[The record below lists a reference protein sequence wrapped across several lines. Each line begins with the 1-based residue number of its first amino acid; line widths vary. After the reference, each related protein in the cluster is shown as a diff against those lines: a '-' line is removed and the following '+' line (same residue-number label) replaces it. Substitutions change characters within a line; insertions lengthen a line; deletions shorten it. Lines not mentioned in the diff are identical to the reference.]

1 MQLKI
6 HNYMLLQF
14 PNNFFW
20 GTSTA
25 AAQIETAS
33 EHNWKGVRSR
43 DGHIFDRTSDHEKR
57 RDEDVEYIARFG
69 SVYRCGVDWARLQ
82 TEPFGKFHH
91 DVVEEY
97 QQFFKKLKDK
107 GVKIMFVLHHF
118 TNPLWFEK
126 KGGWLYEENV
136 ALYVDF
142 VKKCINNFGN
152 YASFWNTFN
161 EPNVYA
167 LNAYMLGDFPPFKKS
182 YRKANEVLLNMSIAH
197 NTAYTM
203 LKVYDKTIPIGIS
216 LNTCC
221 FEAQNLLGIFPS
233 VFTDWWFQRRS
244 ASLFE
249 TCDFWGLSYYAH
261 ILFDPRPISEVHRP
275 GKLDKLG
282 LKHDKMW
289 AYKPEGFLPI
299 IRRFHK
305 KYGKPIIITE
315 NGICTEDNDLR
326 IQAIKDYLQVV
337 HTAIREGIEVTGY
350 IHWSTFDNFEW
361 NLGPT
366 YRFGLMRTDLVTK
379 DRIDT
384 RAARFYEKVTQSNG
398 VDI

>member
-1 MQLKI
+1 
-6 HNYMLLQF
+6 MLLQF

-182 YRKANEVLLNMSIAH
+182 YRKSNEVLLNMSIAH

-282 LKHDKMW
+282 LKHDNMW

-384 RAARFYEKVTQSNG
+384 RAARFYEKITQSNG

>member
-1 MQLKI
+1 
-6 HNYMLLQF
+6 MLLQF

-57 RDEDVEYIARFG
+57 RDEDVEHIARFG

-82 TEPFGKFHH
+82 TEPFGKFNHE
-91 DVVEEY
+91 VVEEY
-97 QQFFKKLKDK
+97 QQFFKKLQGK

-136 ALYVDF
+136 ALYMDF

-203 LKVYDKTIPIGIS
+203 LKVYDKAIPIGIS
-216 LNTCC
+216 FNTCC
-221 FEAQNLLGIFPS
+221 FEAQNLLGIIPS
-233 VFTDWWFQRRS
+233 VFTDWWFQRRA

-282 LKHDKMW
+282 IKHDKMW

-315 NGICTEDNDLR
+315 NGICTEDNDVR
-326 IQAIKDYLQVV
+326 IQAIKDYLQVT
-337 HTAIREGIEVTGY
+337 HSAINEGIQVLGY

-366 YRFGLMRTDLVTK
+366 YQFGLMRTDLITK

-384 RAARFYEKVTQSNG
+384 TAARFYEKVTLLNSIE
-398 VDI
+398 V